1 MDMNNQRAWNNE
13 YQDSQ
18 LVTQSHKPQKDFLRF
33 IKWIKN
39 NKHLDLYSNIT
50 VLDLGCGVGR
60 NSYYMADTYDAR
72 VYGWDFSDD
81 AIAKAQDI
89 HGHDLVT
96 FEKRSIGNYFPLDD
110 NSVDI
115 ILDVTSSN
123 ALNEKERGI
132 YLKEC
137 ARVLKPDGYMYVR
150 TLAREGD
157 KNAQTLVKQFPGG
170 EYDTYTHP
178 KLGVTER
185 IFSGPDFKELYNE
198 YLEVVR
204 MERKTGYQRWGS
216 QSYKRNYW
224 NVYITTKK

>member
-1 MDMNNQRAWNNE
+1 MSNQQSWDAE
-13 YQDSQ
+13 YKKSQ

-39 NKHLDLYSNIT
+39 NKHIDLYKDIT

-60 NSYYMADTYDAR
+60 NSFYMADHYSAR
-72 VYGWDFSDD
+72 VYGWDFSQD
-81 AIAKAQDI
+81 AITKANDI
-89 HGHDLVT
+89 HGNDLIT
-96 FEKRSIGNYFPLDD
+96 FEKRNIGNYFPLED

-115 ILDVTSSN
+115 ILDVTTSN
-123 ALNEKERGI
+123 ALDEKERSI

-137 ARVLKPDGYMYVR
+137 KRALKPTGYMYVR
-150 TLAREGD
+150 TLAKEGD

-185 IFSGPDFKELYNE
+185 IFSGPDFKRLYNE
-198 YLEVVR
+198 FLEVVR
-204 MERKTGYQRWGS
+204 MERKTGYQRWGA

-224 NVYITTKK
+224 NCYIKSK

>member
-1 MDMNNQRAWNNE
+1 MNNQQSWNQE
-13 YQDSQ
+13 YQKPQ

-39 NKHLDLYSNIT
+39 NKHIDLYSEIT

-60 NSYYMADTYDAR
+60 NSFYMADTYGAQ
-72 VYGWDFSDD
+72 VYAYDFSSD
-81 AIAKAQDI
+81 AINKANHI
-89 HGHDLVT
+89 HKHELVT
-96 FEKRSIGNYFPLDD
+96 FEERNIAQSFPLEN

-115 ILDVTSSN
+115 ILDVTASN
-123 ALNEKERGI
+123 ALNEKERNL

-137 ARVLKPDGYMYVR
+137 ARVLKPQGYMYVR

-157 KNAQTLVKQFPGG
+157 KNAQKMIKEFPGG

-178 KLGVTER
+178 QLGVTER
-185 IFSGPDFKELYNE
+185 VFSGPDFKELYNQ
-198 YLEVVR
+198 YLEVIR

-224 NVYITTKK
+224 NVYIKK